1 MADRILYVDDEPNLL
16 NSFKR
21 MMRREPFECI
31 TFQSAAEALE
41 KLDEIRPAV
50 VISDQRM
57 PEMPGTDFLMQ
68 VKDKSPDTVR
78 IIITGFPDYQVA
90 MSAINQGNVY
100 RFLEKPWVEETLKGV
115 IREAAAF
122 HEILQRLHEPREETA
137 VTADQFI
144 DERFK
149 GVQELA
155 GAVSHS
161 LCQPVQVLQGYADII
176 QMRIREGHEL
186 YLYIAN
192 LQKQI
197 GRMKDILNQIQSIDK
212 YRICTHA
219 GGMRMIDLE
228 KASTAN
234 EELIPPL

>member
-1 MADRILYVDDEPNLL
+1 MAARILYVDDEPKLL
-16 NSFKR
+16 SAFNR
-21 MMRREPFECI
+21 MMRREPYECI
-31 TFQSAAEALE
+31 TFQSAVEALE
-41 KLDEIRPAV
+41 KIDELMPAV

-57 PEMPGTDFLMQ
+57 PEMSGTDFLVH
-68 VKDKSPDTVR
+68 VKNKSPNSVR
-78 IIITGFPDYQVA
+78 IIITGFPDYKVA

-100 RFLEKPWVEETLKGV
+100 RFLEKPWVEETLKDV
-115 IREAAAF
+115 IREAVAF
-122 HEILQRLHEPREETA
+122 HEMLQGLHERTGASPNASEA
-137 VTADQFI
+137 SI

-186 YLYIAN
+186 YVYMTN

-197 GRMKDILNQIQSIDK
+197 ARMKDILNQIQSIDK

-228 KASTAN
+228 KASN
-234 EELIPPL
+234 EK